1 VTSSLSSTNRLYSFA
16 TEAGQGY
23 SNNSES
29 DNNLGEV
36 SLQFN
41 DIEDAAKS
49 FQEARKMS
57 QDQLAGSAGLTAR
70 SLLSAVGEQAASE
83 LLPTSLD
90 DAPMP
95 SNGSNTQ
102 IFQVLDGI
110 NTPPPKKKKKS
121 KAVE

>member
-1 VTSSLSSTNRLYSFA
+1 MTSSLSSTHPLCSFA

-29 DNNLGEV
+29 DNNLSEV
-36 SLQFN
+36 SLQSN
-41 DIEDAAKS
+41 DIEDPKS
-49 FQEARKMS
+49 CQEASKIS
-57 QDQLAGSAGLTAR
+57 QGQPAEYAGPTAT

-83 LLPTSLD
+83 LLPPSLD

-95 SNGSNTQ
+95 STGSNTH

-110 NTPPPKKKKKS
+110 NPLPPKKKKKS

>member
-1 VTSSLSSTNRLYSFA
+1 
-16 TEAGQGY
+16 
-23 SNNSES
+23 
-29 DNNLGEV
+29 
-36 SLQFN
+36 
-41 DIEDAAKS
+41 
-49 FQEARKMS
+49 MS
-57 QDQLAGSAGLTAR
+57 QDQPAGSAGLTAR

-90 DAPMP
+90 DAPLP